1 MLILVTGGNYLVM
14 FVGWEGIG
22 VVSFLLISFWYTRIQ
37 AVKSA
42 IQALTMNRV
51 GDMMLSVGLFAM
63 FAIFGNLD
71 YSTVFSTSPYIN
83 EISITIVC
91 LLLFI
96 GATAKSAQV
105 PLHVWLPG
113 SMEGPT
119 PVSALIHA
127 ATLVTAG
134 IYLLLRSSWLLEYS
148 PLALIIIVLVGSIT
162 AFFAATSGLVQNDIK
177 RIVAFSTI
185 SQLGYMVSAIG
196 LSQYNVAL
204 FHLVNHA
211 FFKALL
217 FLSAGQIIH
226 SMMDEQDVRKLGG
239 LINFLPFTYSI
250 MVIGSLSLLATPF
263 LTGFYSKDL
272 IIELAYSKYSFTGT
286 FSYYLLSITAGLT
299 AFYSFRLIMLTF
311 LTIPNGS
318 KIKYLNVHE
327 SNLVVIISLV
337 TLSIFSIFF
346 GYLFSDLFVGIGNN
360 AFSSSLFVHPNNI
373 NLVEAEFSLP
383 LIIKLLPAL
392 LSALGAVI
400 AIITYQIKP
409 VLFILI
415 TDNPLGKNI
424 YTFLNGKYFFDIIYN
439 YYIIRKSLN
448 YGYYITNV
456 LEKGI
461 FEVMGPHG
469 LSNVLFKTGNNI
481 SKLDTGI
488 VTSYA
493 LYIVLGIISLIFL
506 VFFPV
511 LIDISNSSLLILE
524 LRLFIIYLASFILY
538 LTMAP

>member
-1 MLILVTGGNYLVM
+1 M
-14 FVGWEGIG
+14 
-22 VVSFLLISFWYTRIQ
+22 
-37 AVKSA
+37 
-42 IQALTMNRV
+42 
-51 GDMMLSVGLFAM
+51 
-63 FAIFGNLD
+63 
-71 YSTVFSTSPYIN
+71 
-83 EISITIVC
+83 
-91 LLLFI
+91 
-96 GATAKSAQV
+96 
-105 PLHVWLPG
+105 
-113 SMEGPT
+113 PT

-148 PLALIIIVLVGSIT
+148 PLSLIVIVLVGSIT

-185 SQLGYMVSAIG
+185 SQLGYMVAAIG

-250 MVIGSLSLLATPF
+250 MVVGSLSLLATPF

-286 FSYYLLSITAGLT
+286 FSYYLLAVTAGLT

-318 KIKYLNVHE
+318 KIKYLNIHE
-327 SNLVVIISLV
+327 SNLVVIIALS
-337 TLSIFSIFF
+337 TLSVFSIFF

-373 NLVEAEFSLP
+373 NLIEAEFSLP
-383 LIIKLLPAL
+383 LLFKLLPAL
-392 LSALGAVI
+392 LSALGATI
-400 AIITYQIKP
+400 ALVTYQVKP
-409 VLFILI
+409 VLFINL
-415 TDNPLGKNI
+415 TESSLGKNV

-439 YYIIRKSLN
+439 FYIIRKSLN

-456 LEKGI
+456 LEKGV

-469 LSNVLFKTGNNI
+469 LSYVLFNTGNKI

-511 LIDISNSSLLILE
+511 IFDITNSSASGDMFILE
-524 LRLFIIYLASFILY
+524 LRLFIIYLASIILYFIL
-538 LTMAP
+538 